1 MNTEEY
7 KVKIKELRKERDFHQ
22 AEYQRL
28 MKEMDELT
36 IDTKYVDV
44 HIGKFIKFDRRRHG
58 GYLEFFHVDHWEK
71 RPRGIDLYGSGF
83 NVCEWSIHIDNST
96 QIFLEDHDIDSIVE
110 ITEEDFYKAFDT
122 YVAGIRKTLADYK
135 SYKKLNDG
143 FKFKSTLINDV
154 IELENKNSL
163 AEQVIESL
171 NNK

>member
-1 MNTEEY
+1 MNAEEY

-22 AEYQRL
+22 QEYQRL

-36 IDTKYVDV
+36 IDSKYMDI
-44 HIGKFIKFDRRRHG
+44 HIGKFIKFDRRSRG

-96 QIFLEDHDIDSIVE
+96 QIFLEDTDMNSIVE

-122 YVAGIRKTLADYK
+122 YVAGIRKTLADYNK
-135 SYKKLNDG
+135 YKKLDDG
-143 FKFKSTLINDV
+143 FKFKNSLVNAM
-154 IELENKNSL
+154 IEKANKNSL
-163 AEQVIESL
+163 AEQVLESL
-171 NNK
+171 KTE